1 MATPLS
7 DFSKGR
13 LSPTSQARIDAIN
26 TIPPGFYIDSEL
38 HNSIVFKDGDEEYML
53 TAKIMKRLIQL
64 VQREFPEDSL

>member
-1 MATPLS
+1 VATPLS

-13 LSPTSQARIDAIN
+13 LSPTSQSRIN
-26 TIPPGFYIDSEL
+26 TINAIPPGLYVDSES
-38 HNSIVFKDGDEEYML
+38 HSAIVFKDGDEEYML